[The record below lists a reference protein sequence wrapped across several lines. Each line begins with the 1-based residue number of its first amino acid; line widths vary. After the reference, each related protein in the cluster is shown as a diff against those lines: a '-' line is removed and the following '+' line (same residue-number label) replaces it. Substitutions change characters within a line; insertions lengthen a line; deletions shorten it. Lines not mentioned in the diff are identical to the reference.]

1 MKIQICKHGLTALT
15 IAITL
20 LISLAFNN
28 GVALAKGDGGGNFK
42 GTGINKTG
50 NGIILTT
57 TIAGLTSITG
67 TTLNATANIPVFIVA
82 AIDSTDKN
90 SANYIC
96 DGKDDQIE
104 INAAIAA
111 LKSSNGIV
119 VLFSGT
125 YYLTNSILTMPNLIL
140 EGQSQQTV

>member
-42 GTGINKTG
+42 GTGIDKTG
-50 NGIILTT
+50 NGITLTT
-57 TIAGLTSITG
+57 TSAGLTLITG
-67 TTLNATANIPVFIVA
+67 TTSNAAANIPVFIVA
-82 AIDSTDKN
+82 AVDSTNKN

-104 INAAIAA
+104 INAAIVA
-111 LKSSNGIV
+111 LKSKNGIV
-119 VLFSGT
+119 RLMSGN
-125 YYLTNSILTMPNLIL
+125 YYLTNSTLHHSTIQLFN
-140 EGQSQQTV
+140 